1 MNQTMIWVLS
11 ISVLGPTPSNEEIPK
26 FNSREDCLAA
36 LKVKREEYSKKRL
49 QIVGNCSQS
58 TKSSPK
64 PNNAPPAH

>member
-36 LKVKREEYSKKRL
+36 LKIKKEEYRKQRL

-58 TKSSPK
+58 TKSSQK
-64 PNNAPPAH
+64 QTNEMPAH